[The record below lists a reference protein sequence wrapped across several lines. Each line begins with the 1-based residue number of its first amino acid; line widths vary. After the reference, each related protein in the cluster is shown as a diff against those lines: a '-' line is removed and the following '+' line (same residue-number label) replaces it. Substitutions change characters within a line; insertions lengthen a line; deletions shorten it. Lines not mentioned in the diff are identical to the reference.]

1 MLGLSLSGLL
11 GAIQLDAPERVVNPL
26 MILVVVAFGAELLAY
41 GYFLFT
47 GNTDALRSERFTIK
61 KMQIERGLL
70 GDSVSG
76 FVEVSRRENTKAL
89 PAPRSS
95 SGGEA

>member
-1 MLGLSLSGLL
+1 MSGLL
-11 GAIQLDAPERVVNPL
+11 GAIQLDAPERVVDPL
-26 MILVVVAFGAELLAY
+26 VILVVVAFVAELLAY

-70 GDSVSG
+70 GDSLSG
-76 FVEVSRRENTKAL
+76 FVEVSRPDRSKAL
-89 PAPRSS
+89 PPSDQPRL
-95 SGGEA
+95 GGER